1 MEATDYK
8 DYASVSKREVME
20 LVPLQ
25 QVEIAQRDHQKLE
38 GDDAILDREALQG
51 GFERSI
57 GAIKQCGQHPSGSR
71 DKVASAPTQKV
82 RIAQGGH
89 TTTGG
94 RWTPFLTCGATSDRE
109 AGQGGYGRPLE
120 ARSHWNSG

>member
-51 GFERSI
+51 GF
-57 GAIKQCGQHPSGSR
+57 SG
-71 DKVASAPTQKV
+71 
-82 RIAQGGH
+82 
-89 TTTGG
+89 
-94 RWTPFLTCGATSDRE
+94 
-109 AGQGGYGRPLE
+109 PLE
-120 ARSHWNSG
+120 P